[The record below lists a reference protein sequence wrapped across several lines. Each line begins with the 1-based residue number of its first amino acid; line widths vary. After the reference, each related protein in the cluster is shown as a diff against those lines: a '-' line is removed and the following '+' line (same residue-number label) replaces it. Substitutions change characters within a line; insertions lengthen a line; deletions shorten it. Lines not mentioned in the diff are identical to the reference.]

1 MNVENLMPNTI
12 VDRKY
17 LGFTNDIKQCERHIF
32 ICHVLKE
39 ITLQP
44 PSSCRPL
51 FSNLCHA
58 LIRGAVLLHNVL
70 VSKVV
75 LYALPKLQMFEGAT
89 SDNNRYKLNLTI
101 AFYLMNHNKSL
112 EVFLST

>member
-17 LGFTNDIKQCERHIF
+17 LGFTSDIKQCERHNIYLSRSHGKNSTTSF
-32 ICHVLKE
+32 L
-39 ITLQP
+39 LY
-44 PSSCRPL
+44 R

-75 LYALPKLQMFEGAT
+75 LYALPILK
-89 SDNNRYKLNLTI
+89 
-101 AFYLMNHNKSL
+101 H
-112 EVFLST
+112 V